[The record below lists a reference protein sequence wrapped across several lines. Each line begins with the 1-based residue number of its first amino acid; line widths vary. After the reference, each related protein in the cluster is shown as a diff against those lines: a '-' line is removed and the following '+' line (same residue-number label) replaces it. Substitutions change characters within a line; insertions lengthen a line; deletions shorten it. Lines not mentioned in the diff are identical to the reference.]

1 MKRLVRLK
9 ISWLLLRREICLRH
23 HRRPWKGQ
31 PQQSQKHKEML
42 KESLKAKAKAASNM
56 GKNKKVKDGDKPTLK
71 RPAAAAKAEPKKGQ
85 GSSSK
90 GGGCWAKALDKG
102 GGATCGRRA
111 GAWPIRVRNVK
122 STRRTRAR
130 TPSSKSYLRNANF
143 QVKVLL
149 FSSKRGLA
157 QVKAVVNLT

>member
-1 MKRLVRLK
+1 
-9 ISWLLLRREICLRH
+9 
-23 HRRPWKGQ
+23 
-31 PQQSQKHKEML
+31 
-42 KESLKAKAKAASNM
+42 M
-56 GKNKKVKDGDKPTLK
+56 GKNKKVKGGDKPTLK

-90 GGGCWAKALDKG
+90 GESCWAKALDKEG
-102 GGATCGRRA
+102 
-111 GAWPIRVRNVK
+111 VRNVK

-130 TPSSKSYLRNANF
+130 TPSSNSYLRNANF
-143 QVKVLL
+143 QVKALL